1 VARRPVASIAVL
13 RALPGVGDLLCLVPS
28 LRAIRA
34 RHPRAVTTLLGLP
47 TARWF
52 VERYGQLVDD
62 LLPVEGVPGLPEVAP
77 DPAVALRFLRRAQE
91 RRFDLALQLHGSGV
105 TTNVLL
111 TLVGARH
118 QVTARRPGDW
128 TPPGVSV
135 VYPGAGPEVH
145 RLLAVTAAAG
155 CPAAGGEASLPLTP
169 AERAEAMA
177 LVTNVVRGGRALAC
191 LHPGASR
198 VDNRWP
204 VERFAAVGD
213 ALVRRGHDVVI
224 TGSTTEQPV
233 TDAVAAAM
241 REPAAGLAGRT
252 SIGVL
257 GALFALARVVVTND
271 TGASHVAAAVR
282 SASVVVFPSDGDPD
296 RWAPLDAILHLRLRP
311 VGTER
316 WPSVADVLQ
325 AVDQHLGRQTS
336 AAAWWREVS

>member
-111 TLVGARH
+111 TLVGAGH

-296 RWAPLDAILHLRLRP
+296 RWAPLDAILHRRLRP